1 MKRKRGA
8 RFIGMLMVTTLLAAH
23 VPLFVHAATLTND
36 KIRESEES
44 KKQAEEERKSLKSNL
59 TDVKSRLAS
68 LEVSKNNLENYI
80 QELDKQLDDINSK
93 IDRLT
98 TLISDKEFEIQ
109 TTEKELEE
117 AKSVEETQYNAMK
130 KRIKFVYERGEAST
144 AEMLLSS
151 KSFVD
156 FLNKAEFI
164 TKISAYD
171 KRMLDSYIAAKD
183 MVAAKEAELVAQKAA
198 LEEAKIAVENEQDAL
213 EELMADKEKEITVF
227 EGDISNKEAAIAEYE
242 AMIAEQDQIIKAM
255 EAAILEEKKRL
266 LAENKK
272 AIVYD
277 GGQFKWP
284 APSYTR
290 ISDDYG
296 NRTHPI
302 LGTQQFHNGVDM
314 AAPSGSPILAA
325 YDGEVIAA
333 SYSASMGNYIM
344 IDHGDGLITI
354 YMHASAVNV
363 SPGTMVARG
372 ERIGSVGSTGRSTG
386 PHLHF
391 SVRLN
396 GSYVS
401 PWNYLS

>member
-36 KIRESEES
+36 KIKQSEES
-44 KKQAEEERKSLKSNL
+44 KKQAEEERKALKSNL
-59 TDVKSRLAS
+59 TDVKSILAS

-255 EAAILEEKKRL
+255 EAAILEEKKRPDSSSGPHR
-266 LAENKK
+266 
-272 AIVYD
+272 AIQGY
-277 GGQFKWP
+277 
-284 APSYTR
+284 R
-290 ISDDYG
+290 
-296 NRTHPI
+296 
-302 LGTQQFHNGVDM
+302 
-314 AAPSGSPILAA
+314 
-325 YDGEVIAA
+325 
-333 SYSASMGNYIM
+333 M
-344 IDHGDGLITI
+344 IT
-354 YMHASAVNV
+354 
-363 SPGTMVARG
+363 
-372 ERIGSVGSTGRSTG
+372 ETG
-386 PHLHF
+386 PTRY
-391 SVRLN
+391 SERSSSTTVSIWRLRADHR
-396 GSYVS
+396 Y
-401 PWNYLS
+401 WRHMTAK